1 MLASQRIIFN
11 TSIMYAKTV
20 LTLGITLYSTRIIL
34 NELGENDFGIY
45 NVVAGVI
52 AMLSFLTHAMSQ
64 STRRYMSNAIGKKD
78 IELLAIIFKSSIKI
92 HLIWGCAFVLLL
104 EVLGVFLFNGFLNIP
119 PHRLSTAY
127 FVFHCMVASTF
138 CSITVIPYAAA
149 INSHEDIFVISIIYT
164 LESFAKLGIAFYL
177 QYTLH
182 DKLIVYGLLLATI
195 YCIATLIYRWY
206 CHTHYKE
213 IHIKIK
219 TNKDTTKELV
229 KFSFWTVIGNA
240 SRIIS
245 TQGST
250 ILLNLFGGTV
260 ANAAYGIANQV
271 NGQMSFFSAS
281 LLQAIEPQIMKS
293 EGNNDTH
300 RMKRLSLL
308 TCKLSFFLISFF
320 SIPIFCKMPYILNL
334 WLKDVPEYTVI
345 FCRII
350 LLTALMSQITM
361 GLQSGIY
368 AKGRIRNYQLV
379 MSIIQLLSLPLAFIL
394 LKAGFPVEIILYSLL
409 MVETAMGIS
418 RIILAKHLIH
428 IKIAILIKEMLL
440 PSLAACIA
448 TFIAV
453 NYSSSLFMTDSIF
466 TFLMLCL
473 ESFLVYSCLFWIIVL
488 NKNEKQSFVKLL
500 KNYSFL
506 KNEVV
511 HKHNFCTKKENT
523 KNI

>member
-78 IELLAIIFKSSIKI
+78 IELLATIFKSSIKI

-138 CSITVIPYAAA
+138 CSITVIPYVAA

-213 IHIKIK
+213 IHIKI
-219 TNKDTTKELV
+219 N
-229 KFSFWTVIGNA
+229 
-240 SRIIS
+240 R
-245 TQGST
+245 
-250 ILLNLFGGTV
+250 
-260 ANAAYGIANQV
+260 
-271 NGQMSFFSAS
+271 
-281 LLQAIEPQIMKS
+281 
-293 EGNNDTH
+293 
-300 RMKRLSLL
+300 
-308 TCKLSFFLISFF
+308 
-320 SIPIFCKMPYILNL
+320 
-334 WLKDVPEYTVI
+334 
-345 FCRII
+345 
-350 LLTALMSQITM
+350 
-361 GLQSGIY
+361 
-368 AKGRIRNYQLV
+368 
-379 MSIIQLLSLPLAFIL
+379 
-394 LKAGFPVEIILYSLL
+394 
-409 MVETAMGIS
+409 
-418 RIILAKHLIH
+418 
-428 IKIAILIKEMLL
+428 
-440 PSLAACIA
+440 
-448 TFIAV
+448 
-453 NYSSSLFMTDSIF
+453 
-466 TFLMLCL
+466 
-473 ESFLVYSCLFWIIVL
+473 
-488 NKNEKQSFVKLL
+488 
-500 KNYSFL
+500 
-506 KNEVV
+506 
-511 HKHNFCTKKENT
+511 
-523 KNI
+523 